1 MYNINIYER
10 EVTNMRLSI
19 VKTKN
24 ATQYYVI
31 KSIRNK
37 NGKSTSKIIEKLGN
51 ETEIL
56 KKV

>member
-1 MYNINIYER
+1 MYSIVHNINIYEKG
-10 EVTNMRLSI
+10 VKNMRLSI

-37 NGKSTSKIIEKLGN
+37 NIKSTSKS
-51 ETEIL
+51 
-56 KKV
+56 

>member
-1 MYNINIYER
+1 
-10 EVTNMRLSI
+10 MRLSI

-31 KSIRNK
+31 KSIRDK

-56 KKV
+56 KKSNGMDPVILMQ